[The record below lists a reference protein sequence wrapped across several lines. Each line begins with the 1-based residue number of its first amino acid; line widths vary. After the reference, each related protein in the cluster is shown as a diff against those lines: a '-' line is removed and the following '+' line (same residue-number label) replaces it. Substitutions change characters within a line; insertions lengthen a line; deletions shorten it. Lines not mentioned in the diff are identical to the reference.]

1 MMISCH
7 WQERRKLK
15 FSELL
20 MDTHHETSC
29 HLICHP
35 VMTWV
40 MNRGA
45 TYAPLVM
52 YTLNWD
58 KRDTIFWNAATAWRH
73 RRCPLRRQQDGHAV
87 PTHNVQKTERRGV
100 NAARLI
106 ECKLYKVLS
115 IYQGFFFNHCLR
127 QTVGWRCCTPTTV
140 GSQAKCFCSC
150 VNTDSRQWLVMTP
163 ETGFKVVRAQQPPL
177 TNKTLTPHLS
187 SLEHPPTYWLLLAV
201 KR

>member
-1 MMISCH
+1 MMISSH

-20 MDTHHETSC
+20 MDTHHEISC

-45 TYAPLVM
+45 TYAPLVI

-58 KRDTIFWNAATAWRH
+58 KRDTIYWNAATAWRH

-115 IYQGFFFNHCLR
+115 IYRRFFSI
-127 QTVGWRCCTPTTV
+127 TVC
-140 GSQAKCFCSC
+140 
-150 VNTDSRQWLVMTP
+150 
-163 ETGFKVVRAQQPPL
+163 
-177 TNKTLTPHLS
+177 
-187 SLEHPPTYWLLLAV
+187 V
-201 KR
+201 KRWDEGVARQQQSAPKLNAFAAVLTQILGSG